1 MLFETSPAQGRNEII
16 SLLDWLSIFI
26 IESKNQLLNIT
37 SLENIADM
45 KSGSSLFACIC
56 LVTSMVLVQKT
67 SIAQN
72 SKDRQL
78 VSDSK
83 DAESDFIHTDGLMKN
98 LFSNAYGY
106 AIFPTIGKGAFGVGG
121 AGGSGAVYEKGNA
134 VGRASMTQITVGFQA
149 GGQAYREVIFF
160 ENKETVDRFKDNKVE
175 FSAQTSAVAAKAGGS
190 ANVKYTNGIMI
201 FTHQKGGLMFE
212 ASVGGQKF
220 KYTAF

>member
-83 DAESDFIHTDGLMKN
+83 DAESDFIHIYFRD
-98 LFSNAYGY
+98 S
-106 AIFPTIGKGAFGVGG
+106 P
-121 AGGSGAVYEKGNA
+121 
-134 VGRASMTQITVGFQA
+134 
-149 GGQAYREVIFF
+149 
-160 ENKETVDRFKDNKVE
+160 
-175 FSAQTSAVAAKAGGS
+175 
-190 ANVKYTNGIMI
+190 
-201 FTHQKGGLMFE
+201 
-212 ASVGGQKF
+212 
-220 KYTAF
+220 

>member
-1 MLFETSPAQGRNEII
+1 
-16 SLLDWLSIFI
+16 
-26 IESKNQLLNIT
+26 
-37 SLENIADM
+37 
-45 KSGSSLFACIC
+45 
-56 LVTSMVLVQKT
+56 MVLVQKT

-83 DAESDFIHTDGLMKN
+83 DAEADFIHTDGLMKN

-106 AIFPTIGKGAFGVGG
+106 AIFPTIGKGAFGAGG

-160 ENKETVDRFKDNKVE
+160 EKKETVDRFKDNKVE

-190 ANVKYTNGIMI
+190 ANIKYTNGIMI
-201 FTHQKGGLMFE
+201 LTQQKGGLMFE
-212 ASVGGQKF
+212 ASVGGSKVQVYCLLIDTSGEISISSSPIRNNCSVAGF
-220 KYTAF
+220 LILNGPDRDCLL